1 MTISAFS
8 AETIVPEHGLV
19 SLSAAAWDEAK
30 RRAQVIVPLAAL
42 PVVPMA
48 AAGVAA
54 EQLGVSMRLV
64 YELIRRYRTSGGL

>member
-42 PVVPMA
+42 AVVSKA
-48 AAGVAA
+48 TARVAA
-54 EQLGVSMRLV
+54 
-64 YELIRRYRTSGGL
+64 